1 MYKKTNTHNNEVIVS
16 EENQPKVEQK
26 KNSTLER
33 IQNFISV
40 LKTIFTAMIWYER
53 YQNLIHSEEFQKIM
67 EFVFQFLSGGSM

>member
-1 MYKKTNTHNNEVIVS
+1 MHKKTNTHNNEVIVS